1 MTVKRKLGS
10 NSSLMLHHICLF
22 NGNQVGAGDEQLGQV
37 SDPVLLFSLKLI
49 LFLEQLGENLLLRRC
64 GLCD

>member
-1 MTVKRKLGS
+1 MTVERKLGS
-10 NSSLMLHHICLF
+10 NSSFMLHHSYLF
-22 NGNQVGAGDEQLGQV
+22 KGNQVGAGDEQLGQV

-49 LFLEQLGENLLLRRC
+49 LFLEQLGENLLLCRC